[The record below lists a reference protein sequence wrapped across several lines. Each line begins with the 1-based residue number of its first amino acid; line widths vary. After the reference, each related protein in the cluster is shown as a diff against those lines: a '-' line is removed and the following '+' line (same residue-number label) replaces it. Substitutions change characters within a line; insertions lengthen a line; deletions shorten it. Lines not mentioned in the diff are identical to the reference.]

1 MQLGVI
7 NGVQPSHRFQGGE
20 LVKIT
25 KAETYRP
32 EGLAGVGER
41 P

>member
-1 MQLGVI
+1 M
-7 NGVQPSHRFQGGE
+7 NGIQPSHRFQGGE

-25 KAETYRP
+25 KAEPYRP
-32 EGLAGVGER
+32 QELTPTGEG

>member
-1 MQLGVI
+1 M
-7 NGVQPSHRFQGGE
+7 NGIQPSHRFEGGE

-25 KAETYRP
+25 KP
-32 EGLAGVGER
+32 EAYQPDGVSGVGER